1 MSTGIAV
8 GTTSIVVRYTED
20 VRYWEG
26 LLSEV
31 PLYFLNFCFFHA
43 QEVLSWDVP

>member
-1 MSTGIAV
+1 M
-8 GTTSIVVRYTED
+8 EE

-31 PLYFLNFCFFHA
+31 PLYFLKLCFFHA
-43 QEVLSWDVP
+43 GEVFMYFPLSDLI